1 MKKYKELLKYYNE
14 KVDEI
19 KLMEGNKTEKEIANA
34 LKELDELK
42 LSMDIAKKFEEAKKI
57 EIENKDEQ
65 TIIGTMSLDKANEI
79 LNKLITGT
87 ATAEEKQNYLN
98 FTGQS
103 EGTNTKGGYLVPTEF
118 INKLHEYKR
127 ALPSL
132 EDLVT
137 KIPVKSFKG
146 VMPVADNK
154 ATSKMI
160 KVVEGA
166 KAAISEDSFSQI
178 EYSIDKYVDVMA
190 VSDELLSDS
199 AFNFEDLIKMRISKK
214 SVRTNNDCIITE
226 LKKKTA
232 PIEATKNNLLEK
244 LEEAV
249 FALDPLHRDSYIV
262 TSTEGVKALAT
273 LKDKNNNYLLVNDP
287 MNAYEKRFLGFKV
300 FELPNTVLPKIET
313 NKIEFFIGSIEEYLV
328 KFDRETLEF
337 SKSTEAGWLEGATYI
352 KAQERYQYKVLDSE
366 AIQYVK
372 WATA

>member
-42 LSMDIAKKFEEAKKI
+42 LSMDIAKKFEETKKI

-65 TIIGTMSLDKANEI
+65 TIIGTMSLDIANKI

-98 FTGQS
+98 FTGQV
-103 EGTNTKGGYLVPTEF
+103 EGTTTKGGYLVPTEF

-166 KAAISEDSFSQI
+166 KATISEDSFSQI
-178 EYSIDKYVDVMA
+178 EYSVDKYVDVMA
-190 VSDELLSDS
+190 VSDELLADS
-199 AFNFEDLIKMRISKK
+199 VFNFEDLIKMRISKK

-226 LKKKTA
+226 LKKKNT
-232 PIEATKNNLLEK
+232 PIEATKTNLLEK
-244 LEEAV
+244 LEEAI

-273 LKDKNNNYLLVNDP
+273 LKNKDNNYLLVDDP
-287 MNAYEKRFLGFKV
+287 MDAYAKRFLGFKV

-372 WATA
+372 WTTV